1 MEDKQEI
8 GPFSHIPKPF
18 REEQMIFTIS
28 ASIENDFK

>member
-1 MEDKQEI
+1 MQDKQKI
-8 GPFSHIPKPF
+8 GPFNHTPKPL